1 MSPWALWGSST
12 TGQAVQEVLTV
23 VERCSEPSESLGSM
37 GKQHHRTS
45 YARSAHMYWDVP
57 MSQVSPWAQW
67 GSSTTWQAVLELLT
81 CVERCSEPSE
91 SLGSMG
97 KQHHRTKATKATL
110 VPINRMKS
118 SIDWKTK
125 KYLFIHFF
133 IIDLTSISEVCITVS
148 SIALLVTETYCIYRS
163 PIMHPDIYI
172 YVSKSVLI
180 AWKSFKR
187 L

>member
-1 MSPWALWGSST
+1 ML
-12 TGQAVQEVLTV
+12 EVLTCFK
-23 VERCSEPSESLGSM
+23 RCSEPSESLGSM

-45 YARSAHMYWDVP
+45 CAICAHRCWEVLWAKWVLGLYGEAAPQDKLCKKCSPLLRGVL
-57 MSQVSPWAQW
+57 SQVSPWAQW
-67 GSSTTWQAVLELLT
+67 GSSTTGQAVLYVLT
-81 CVERCSEPSE
+81 VVERCSEPSE

-148 SIALLVTETYCIYRS
+148 SIALLVTETYI
-163 PIMHPDIYI
+163 
-172 YVSKSVLI
+172 
-180 AWKSFKR
+180 
-187 L
+187 